1 MSIDTRPSEHTQ
13 FFLNQSEWDVDRIVD
28 DVIAVLGASVS
39 RETVH
44 KTVVE
49 LLANYEDAPVKIF
62 VPILVRQSALE
73 YFRVR

>member
-13 FFLNQSEWDVDRIVD
+13 FLLNQSKWDVDKIVD
-28 DVIAVLGASVS
+28 DVIADLGDSVP
-39 RETVH
+39 RATVH
-44 KTVVE
+44 QTIVE